1 MFVRLLKYGYRFKDT
16 LANENTKN
24 IPNDVLISSYF
35 NRLEDRD
42 IEDLVNLYK
51 LDFLLFNYSFSFRN
65 KTYIWQKQS
74 KKYYNKNGFECIF
87 LS

>member
-65 KTYIWQKQS
+65 KTYI
-74 KKYYNKNGFECIF
+74 
-87 LS
+87 